1 MKIILLAIFFF
12 LSIEPVAAQYKS
24 GVVIYKSS
32 SIFDLNGLDTPPQFK
47 QTAKQII
54 SIVNTLEFTI
64 KFNRQEALY
73 TLNENL
79 AIDTHEHL
87 NNMAILVTR
96 GDRLVYS
103 NPTENLLIEKTE
115 SFGKTFLIK
124 SQLDFI
130 EWNLTTETKEIEGYT
145 CYKATALLINKGGP
159 KNEDRLF
166 DLTAWYAPELSFNFG
181 LMKAR
186 AYLAWY

>member
-159 KNEDRLF
+159 ENEDRLF